1 MSKAY
6 IVTAVDYGETVD
18 GKARTIGV
26 FFDRE
31 KAQAALD
38 ADMDGYI
45 DRYKKDGI
53 EVKEE
58 DLAVWHDD
66 NHGCEWNVEDVDVTI
81 PLSIMQITTIHEI
94 AAQVNDGLSS
104 VAEADY
110 LTEEEMNYLKYTLE
124 NTYHYNLSKEE
135 K

>member
-38 ADMDGYI
+38 ADMDGYLE
-45 DRYKKDGI
+45 RYKKDGI
-53 EVKEE
+53 EAKEE
-58 DLAVWHDD
+58 DLAVWHD
-66 NHGCEWNVEDVDVTI
+66 NNNGCEWNVEDVDVAI

>member
-38 ADMDGYI
+38 ADMDGYLE
-45 DRYKKDGI
+45 RYRKDGI
-53 EVKEE
+53 EAKEE
-58 DLAVWHDD
+58 DLAVGHDD
-66 NHGCEWNVEDVDVTI
+66 NYGCEWNVEELDVSI

-94 AAQVNDGLSS
+94 AAEVNDGLSS

>member
-38 ADMDGYI
+38 ADMDGYLE
-45 DRYKKDGI
+45 RYRKDGI
-53 EVKEE
+53 EAKEE

-66 NHGCEWNVEDVDVTI
+66 NHGCEWNVEELDVSI

-94 AAQVNDGLSS
+94 AAEVNDGLSS

>member
-6 IVTAVDYGETVD
+6 VVTAVDYGETVD

-45 DRYKKDGI
+45 ESSKKSGMI
-53 EVKEE
+53 CEE
-58 DLAVWHDD
+58 YELAVWHDD
-66 NHGCEWNVEDVDVTI
+66 DHGCEWNVEDVDVAI

-94 AAQVNDGLSS
+94 AAEVNNGLSS

-124 NTYHYNLSKEE
+124 NTYHYNFSKEE